1 MYLEVKVLTKY
12 LVAGKL
18 AVKQFHV
25 LLFSAGTGRGALTC
39 GSRKMLTLA
48 LSVKLT
54 KHWWLV

>member
-1 MYLEVKVLTKY
+1 MLTKY
-12 LVAGKL
+12 FVAGKL